1 MFNLS
6 SPKPFL
12 ATVDKYTGGATQ
24 AAPAPAP
31 ASAPAPTT
39 SVSYPGMVEIVN
51 KVSMRLAPTVVGD
64 ATNLGCQGILL
75 PSGLSI
81 DPSTGVISGTPNY
94 PFGSVNWVTTTIIV
108 QKTGQVIIIT
118 WKVS

>member
-1 MFNLS
+1 VS
-6 SPKPFL
+6 YP
-12 ATVDKYTGGATQ
+12 ATVDIA
-24 AAPAPAP
+24 
-31 ASAPAPTT
+31 
-39 SVSYPGMVEIVN
+39 N

-75 PSGLSI
+75 PTGLSI

-94 PFGSVNWVTTTIIV
+94 PAGSVNWVTTTIIV
-108 QKTGQVIIIT
+108 QKTGQVFIMT